1 MNIIN
6 IKPTMFKNE
15 LLLKKSSPFAILIK
29 AQETLINKLT
39 KFRNTF
45 LILFFLFLNGFVA

>member
-45 LILFFLFLNGFVA
+45 LILFFYF